1 MSLFCSN
8 CKKGVPEG
16 LSQCIECKVGYV
28 HQLACLSCR
37 RLVPR
42 GASTCSCR
50 LSEKA
55 LPLLPSLPPIEL
67 SRRPEASETRIARVV
82 PMSGQEKTSSQ
93 MVGFVAPRSAPAI
106 FPGLPSH
113 VSALA
118 VPDTYEAGR
127 FGVTATVTML
137 GKDAEILTEL
147 GQLVVLLH
155 TEAQRLTQFQGR
167 NEHTQGLARSMRNLA
182 TEIQEEIEMRT
193 GPPG

>member
-1 MSLFCSN
+1 MGLFCTN
-8 CKKGVPEG
+8 CKRGVPEG
-16 LSQCIECKVGYV
+16 FSQCVECKVGYV

-42 GASTCSCR
+42 GASACSCGV
-50 LSEKA
+50 EKA
-55 LPLLPSLPPIEL
+55 PPLLPSPPPLEL
-67 SRRPEASETRIARVV
+67 SRQPEASETHIARVV
-82 PMSGQEKTSSQ
+82 PMSGQARTRSQ
-93 MVGFVAPRSAPAI
+93 MVGFVAPISAPAI

-137 GKDAEILTEL
+137 GKDAEILNEL